1 MPAKGERNQSYY
13 PSCWLNLA
21 NNPSIDAASYL
32 NEATLGH
39 QMEEPAL
46 RKLISLQSVWLIITN
61 KVQLTTILKLSGCIN
76 MYFVKWR
83 QEKKRS
89 FRDKETCQF
98 KPTTQLRVQLR

>member
-21 NNPSIDAASYL
+21 NNPSVDAASYL

-39 QMEEPAL
+39 QMEETAL
-46 RKLISLQSVWLIITN
+46 RKLISLQSVWLIVTN

-83 QEKKRS
+83 QEKKDLLEIKKHANLNLQHS
-89 FRDKETCQF
+89 
-98 KPTTQLRVQLR
+98 